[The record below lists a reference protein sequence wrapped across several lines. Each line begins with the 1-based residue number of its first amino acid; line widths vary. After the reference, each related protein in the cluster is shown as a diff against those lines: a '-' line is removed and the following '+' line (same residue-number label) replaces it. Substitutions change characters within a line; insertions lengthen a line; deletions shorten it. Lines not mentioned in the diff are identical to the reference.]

1 MTQTTEDRLVLAY
14 DRDSGT
20 MVLTLH
26 DDTGEHRLG
35 RIASGSRA
43 RSHSWVLR
51 YRHPV
56 TRLIKFDDGVAAS
69 PEIAASRQRYALSR
83 MHPERFRLAPGCR
96 EALERAVAR
105 MAERLRAEGSSCDD
119 VATFR
124 DLIERETGGD
134 QDLRHALIDIFHV
147 ELPQD
152 DDLDGFVHQRGRR
165 GVELLLEAATE
176 RLGGRP

>member
-51 YRHPV
+51 YRHP
-56 TRLIKFDDGVAAS
+56 TTGLIKFDDGVAATS
-69 PEIAASRQRYALSR
+69 EVAASRQRHALSM
-83 MHPERFRLAPGCR
+83 MHPERFGLAPGYR
-96 EALERAVAR
+96 DAAKGAIGR
-105 MAERLRAEGSSCDD
+105 MTTRLAAGDASYGD
-119 VATFR
+119 VASFR
-124 DLIERETGGD
+124 ALLDEETGGD
-134 QDLRHALIDIFHV
+134 HDIRHAVIDILHV

-152 DDLDGFVHQRGRR
+152 DDLDGFVHQRGQR
-165 GVELLLEAATE
+165 GVKLLLEAAANRAL
-176 RLGGRP
+176 RL